1 MLDQQINQAFLD
13 AYKSKDE
20 QKVSTLRMLK
30 SAILNKKIEKRL
42 AKEEILPD
50 ADAIVVLKSELKK
63 RQDSIESYKAGGR
76 TDLADKEGVE
86 AAIIKAFLPSQMSED
101 QALEIVKAIIAE
113 QGNPGPA
120 GFGKIMG
127 AVMAKAQGQVDG
139 NMVSRLVKEEF
150 EK

>member
-30 SAILNKKIEKRL
+30 SAIMNKKIEKRL

-63 RQDSIESYKAGGR
+63 RQDSIE
-76 TDLADKEGVE
+76 
-86 AAIIKAFLPSQMSED
+86 
-101 QALEIVKAIIAE
+101 
-113 QGNPGPA
+113 
-120 GFGKIMG
+120 
-127 AVMAKAQGQVDG
+127 
-139 NMVSRLVKEEF
+139 
-150 EK
+150 